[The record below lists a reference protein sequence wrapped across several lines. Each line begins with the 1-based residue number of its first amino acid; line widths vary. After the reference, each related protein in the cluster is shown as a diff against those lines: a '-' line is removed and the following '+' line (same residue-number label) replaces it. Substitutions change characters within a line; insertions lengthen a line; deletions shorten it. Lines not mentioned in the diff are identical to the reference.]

1 MDDRAPGEPLCE
13 PLERKPRERPR
24 IADVAAHARTS
35 PITVSRALRSPAK
48 VAPETLARILS
59 AVDALGYV
67 PNLSA
72 SSLASRRSGI
82 LAVLVPTIGNSI
94 FSETVRGVAEGVGD
108 GDLHLLIGD
117 YGYSEDKERRLIR
130 ALIGRQPDAL
140 VVIGA
145 VRDKGMR
152 DALRRLGSPI
162 IETWELTDDPVDAV
176 VGFSNFDAGAAVA
189 RHFLARGRKRCAFV
203 GGSESRATARRTG
216 FAATLTSAGATAP
229 EIETTSDISIG
240 TGRRAL
246 AGILA
251 RQSEIDAIF
260 FATDVLAVGGLLECR
275 SRGIAVPDRMAVSGL
290 GNLEIGREWQPAL
303 TTIEVPAYEMG
314 RRAGKLI
321 LARLAG
327 EDAAVRSVDLG
338 FSLLERG
345 TT

>member
-1 MDDRAPGEPLCE
+1 MDDRTTG
-13 PLERKPRERPR
+13 KPVERPR
-24 IADVAAHARTS
+24 IEEVAARARTS
-35 PITVSRALRSPAK
+35 PITVSRALRQPGK
-48 VAPETLARILS
+48 VAPQTLARILA

-67 PNLSA
+67 PNASA

-94 FSETVRGVAEGVGD
+94 FSETVRGVADAVGD
-108 GDLHLLIGD
+108 ADLHLLIGD
-117 YGYSEDKERRLIR
+117 YGYSDDKERRLVR

-145 VRDKGMR
+145 VHDAAMR
-152 DALRRLGSPI
+152 DALRRLGSPVV
-162 IETWELTDDPVDAV
+162 ETWELSDDPVDAV

-189 RHFLARGRKRCAFV
+189 RHFVARGRQRCAFV

-216 FAATLTSAGATAP
+216 FTAALTSAGAAPP
-229 EIETTSDISIG
+229 EIATTTDISIG

-246 AGILA
+246 GDILA
-251 RQSEIDAIF
+251 RAPAIDAVF

-275 SRGIAVPDRMAVSGL
+275 DRGIAVPERMALVGL
-290 GNLEIGREWQPAL
+290 GNLEIGRELQPAL
-303 TTIEVPAYEMG
+303 TTIEVPAHEMG
-314 RRAGKLI
+314 RRAGQLI

-327 EDAAVRSVDLG
+327 EQAAVRIVDLG
-338 FSLLERG
+338 FSLLARG